1 MLGSDVTFGRT
12 RSTGEPRQYNMVY
25 AYRQRDV
32 GLEAGELALKLLLHL
47 LPETLRAEIDYR
59 FEEDFDF
66 GEQLLIP
73 SLSVGL
79 TLIPSR
85 LAGPK
90 AIEPTPGDLKEPT

>member
-1 MLGSDVTFGRT
+1 MNTLGPVT
-12 RSTGEPRQYNMVY
+12 
-25 AYRQRDV
+25 
-32 GLEAGELALKLLLHL
+32 LL
-47 LPETLRAEIDYR
+47 TS
-59 FEEDFDF
+59 FEEEFYF
-66 GEQLLIP
+66 WEKLLIP